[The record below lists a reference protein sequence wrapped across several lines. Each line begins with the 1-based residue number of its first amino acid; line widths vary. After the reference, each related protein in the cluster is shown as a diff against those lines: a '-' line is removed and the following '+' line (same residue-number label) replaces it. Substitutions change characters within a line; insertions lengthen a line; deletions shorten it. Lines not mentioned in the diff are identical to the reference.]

1 MNLNANKFALAA
13 ALAAGIAWVVCGI
26 IVFLAPAFMTD
37 MTGHM
42 IHMDISDLGLMM
54 SMQGMLLGFVGWVVL
69 AGLFAWLL
77 GTLYNLINARSSG

>member
-1 MNLNANKFALAA
+1 
-13 ALAAGIAWVVCGI
+13 
-26 IVFLAPAFMTD
+26 MTD

-54 SMQGMLLGFVGWVVL
+54 SMQGMLLGFIGWVVL

-77 GTLYNLINARSSG
+77 STLYNLINARSSG